1 MYRVKILLLDLRKAT
16 ITVNANLILAGI
28 CKLCLVVGVKYR
40 GGNLDRFLLNVH
52 EGNSYH
58 IALDTVGSVSVL
70 LGSMANMIVN
80 NNLLGY
86 FFCDSAGSNAGLPVQ
101 WAHCY
106 L

>member
-1 MYRVKILLLDLRKAT
+1 MHRDTGPLYMYRVKILLLDLRKAT

-58 IALDTVGSVSVL
+58 IALDTVGS
-70 LGSMANMIVN
+70 A
-80 NNLLGY
+80 
-86 FFCDSAGSNAGLPVQ
+86 
-101 WAHCY
+101 
-106 L
+106 

>member
-1 MYRVKILLLDLRKAT
+1 MYCVKILLLDLGKAT
-16 ITVNANLILAGI
+16 ITA
-28 CKLCLVVGVKYR
+28 
-40 GGNLDRFLLNVH
+40 GNLDRFLLNVH

-80 NNLLGY
+80 NNLLGDL
-86 FFCDSAGSNAGLPVQ
+86 FCDSAGSNAGLPVQ